1 MSVVG
6 TQQVVNTRT
15 PPLWV
20 SLNSAKGESNGSNLS
35 EVIFDV
41 DNAIKTPDSNFAA
54 VLSIHSMSFFNSFN
68 NITPKNNKL
77 TYISTYKVGGEIQY
91 AETDVFVLP
100 DYYTSTDVNVVLNAT
115 QEAAAAGGKNGF
127 LSHKD
132 DANFAYG
139 MGHIA
144 VAGGPGAYVYTVSNP
159 FSMATN
165 NRRYILHATP
175 ATTLNLAAFDANH
188 EYVGFYLAVNDSTLP
203 MLRKLGFG
211 NTGSNNAFLDAK
223 IITEISPILGTSTNL
238 YGIGF
243 KYENNGTNYTHADGY
258 PVEIQSPNFLNMN
271 TVLSLDVRVESLHTA
286 VRTGVGLRAGDTV
299 GIVPVI
305 GGFGTR
311 SFFEASNPMSSI
323 MTNLNM
329 SRLKIT
335 IRDATDGQ
343 LVDFNAVNW
352 VLNLKFDF
360 MEISNGYNSQSG
372 QDGVGQKVM
381 PIFHHESARHFDAHS
396 GMKKSRLT

>member
-1 MSVVG
+1 MSIVG
-6 TQQVVNTRT
+6 TQQVVNTNT

-20 SLNSAKGESNGSNLS
+20 SLNSAKGESNGSQLS

-41 DNAIKTPDSNFAA
+41 DNAIVTPDSNFAA

-77 TYISTYKVGGEIQY
+77 TYISTYMVAGGAIEY
-91 AETDVFVLP
+91 AETDVFILP
-100 DYYTSTDVNVVLNAT
+100 DYYTAADANVVLNAT
-115 QEAAAAGGKNGF
+115 QEAAGLGGKNGL

-132 DANFAYG
+132 AAGYAYG

-144 VAGGPGAYVYTVSNP
+144 VSGGLGAYVYTVTAP
-159 FSMATN
+159 FSVAAN
-165 NRRYILHATP
+165 NRRFLLHATP
-175 ATTLNLAAFDANH
+175 AASLDPVVAAH
-188 EYVGFYLAVNDSTLP
+188 RYIGFYLAVNDSTLP

-223 IITEISPILGTSTNL
+223 IITEISPLPDTSTNL

-243 KYENNGTNYTHADGY
+243 KYDNDGVNYTRASGY
-258 PVEIQSPNFLNMN
+258 PAQIQSPNFLNMN
-271 TVLSLDVRVESLHTA
+271 TVLSLDIRVESMHTA

-299 GIVPVI
+299 GIVPVT

-335 IRDATDGQ
+335 IRDATDGH

-352 VLNLKFDF
+352 ILNLKFDF

-372 QDGVGQKVM
+372 SDGVGQKVL